1 MTDTVSIVAIVSV
14 LGWLV
19 LALAGL
25 RSHNLSMKRTVKL
38 AGIWVAIFV
47 GLVLVLKA
55 LGV

>member
-38 AGIWVAIFV
+38 AGTWVAIFV